1 MKDENQNDE
10 IEKSTCVCNYVF
22 YGFVFDWMWNI
33 SSNGDEGKC

>member
-10 IEKSTCVCNYVF
+10 IEKSICVCNYVF